1 MVAGIERGGCAAL
14 SPGRGACGQV
24 SLVRTEWWAVWEL
37 ITWGKDW
44 AKGPAVAELP
54 GEGGMDP
61 EKRSE
66 TLLLLGRK

>member
-1 MVAGIERGGCAAL
+1 M
-14 SPGRGACGQV
+14 

-44 AKGPAVAELP
+44 AEGPAVAELP